1 MFNPLS
7 PKHYLD
13 IAARAAV
20 RAFGDVEPN
29 PLVGCVLVKD
39 SCIIGIGH
47 HKKFGHLHAE
57 REALADA
64 RAKGSDP
71 RGSTA
76 YVTLEPCRHFGK
88 QPPCTDAL
96 IEAGVAEVIA
106 ARPDPADVSGGGFR
120 VLREAGISCRFDDSS
135 PLAIAIS
142 APFRKRVA
150 TGLPWVIAKWA
161 QTIDGRIATRS
172 GESKWISGD
181 RSRARVHKLRA
192 RVDAMLTSM
201 GTVIAD
207 DPMLTP
213 RGVRRIHRVAT
224 RVVVDTGLDINEQSQ
239 LVRTASVVPTIVC
252 CAKELAT
259 AHMMSDKV
267 DRLEASAVEV
277 MGVPV
282 ESAGAGLS
290 KGLDL
295 ELLLRALVD
304 HKQISTVMI
313 EAGGGMLGS
322 LLEADLID
330 EAIVYIAP
338 LVLGDDQAFSA
349 ASGRIAA
356 HLAEGR
362 RFSLLRTKR
371 LGSDLELHYRRLR
384 DPQTHPPSS
393 KMPE

>member
-1 MFNPLS
+1 MTE
-7 PKHYLD
+7 PKRYLD
-13 IAARAAV
+13 IAARAAI

-29 PLVGCVLVKD
+29 PLVGCVLVKED
-39 SCIIGIGH
+39 RIIGIGH
-47 HKKFGHLHAE
+47 HKRFGHLHAE

-64 RAKGSDP
+64 RAKGNDP
-71 RGSTA
+71 RGSAA

-96 IEAGVAEVIA
+96 IEAGIAEVVA

-120 VLREAGISCRFDDSS
+120 ILREAGIICRFDPSS
-135 PLAIAIS
+135 SLATAIS
-142 APFRKRVA
+142 EPFCKRVA

-172 GESKWISGD
+172 GESKWISGEH
-181 RSRARVHKLRA
+181 SRARVHKLRA

-224 RVVVDTGLDINEQSQ
+224 RVVVDTGLDIDENTQ
-239 LVRTASVVPTIVC
+239 LVRTAAVVPTIVC
-252 CAKELAT
+252 CSKELST
-259 AHMMSDKV
+259 AHLMADKV
-267 DRLEASAVEV
+267 ERLEAAGVEV
-277 MGVPV
+277 MGVPHEV
-282 ESAGAGLS
+282 LSGGLN

-304 HKQISTVMI
+304 HKQISTVVV

-330 EAIVYIAP
+330 EAVVYLAP
-338 LVLGDDQAFSA
+338 LVLGDEQAFSA

-362 RFSLLRTKR
+362 RFRLLRTKR
-371 LGSDLELHYRRLR
+371 LGDDLELHYRRTR
-384 DPQTHPPSS
+384 D
-393 KMPE
+393 

>member
-1 MFNPLS
+1 MKDAFVS
-7 PKHYLD
+7 HSKHYLD
-13 IAARAAV
+13 IAARAAI

-39 SCIIGIGH
+39 SRIIGIGH
-47 HKKFGHLHAE
+47 HKRFGHLHAE

-64 RAKGSDP
+64 RARGNDP
-71 RGSTA
+71 RHSTA

-96 IEAGVAEVIA
+96 IEAGVAEVVA
-106 ARPDPADVSGGGFR
+106 ARPDPADVSGGGFGI
-120 VLREAGISCRFDDSS
+120 LREAGITCRFDPSS
-135 PLAIAIS
+135 SLAIAIS
-142 APFRKRVA
+142 EPFCKRIA

-172 GESKWISGD
+172 GESKWISGEQ
-181 RSRARVHKLRA
+181 SRARVHKLRA
-192 RVDAMLTSM
+192 RVDAILTSM

-224 RVVVDTGLDINEQSQ
+224 RVVVDTGLDIDENTQ
-239 LVRTASVVPTIVC
+239 LIRTAAVVPTIVC
-252 CAKELAT
+252 CSKELST
-259 AHMMSDKV
+259 AHLMSEKIQ
-267 DRLEASAVEV
+267 RLEAAGVEV
-277 MGVPV
+277 MGVPHEV
-282 ESAGAGLS
+282 LSGGLN

-295 ELLLRALVD
+295 ERLLRALVD
-304 HKQISTVMI
+304 HKQVSTVMI

-330 EAIVYIAP
+330 EAVVYLAP
-338 LVLGDDQAFSA
+338 LVLGDEQAFSA

-362 RFSLLRTKR
+362 RFRLLRTKR
-371 LGSDLELHYRRLR
+371 LGHDLELHYRRVR
-384 DPQTHPPSS
+384 
-393 KMPE
+393 E

>member
-1 MFNPLS
+1 MNDA
-7 PKHYLD
+7 KHYLD
-13 IAARAAV
+13 IAARAAI

-39 SCIIGIGH
+39 SRIIGIGH

-57 REALADA
+57 REAIADA
-64 RAKGSDP
+64 RARFNDP

-120 VLREAGISCRFDDSS
+120 ILRDAGITCRFDPSS
-135 PLAIAIS
+135 SLATAIS
-142 APFRKRVA
+142 EPFCKRVA

-172 GESKWISGD
+172 GESKWISGE

-224 RVVVDTGLDINEQSQ
+224 RVVVDTGLDIDENTQ
-239 LVRTASVVPTIVC
+239 LVRTASVVPTIIC
-252 CAKELAT
+252 CSKELST
-259 AHMMSDKV
+259 AHMMSEKV
-267 DRLEASAVEV
+267 QRLEAAGVEV
-277 MGVPV
+277 MGVPS
-282 ESAGAGLS
+282 ESPDQTVGVGSVGGGLNR
-290 KGLDL
+290 GLDL

-330 EAIVYIAP
+330 EAVVYLAP
-338 LVLGDDQAFSA
+338 LVLGDEQAFSA

-362 RFSLLRTKR
+362 RFTLLRTKR
-371 LGSDLELHYRRLR
+371 LGPDLELHYRRLR
-384 DPQTHPPSS
+384 D
-393 KMPE
+393 

>member
-1 MFNPLS
+1 MKDVFVS
-7 PKHYLD
+7 QAKHYLD
-13 IAARAAV
+13 IAARAAI

-64 RAKGSDP
+64 RAKGNDP
-71 RGSTA
+71 RGATA

-96 IEAGVAEVIA
+96 IEAGIAEVVA

-120 VLREAGISCRFDDSS
+120 ILREAGIACRFDPSS
-135 PLAIAIS
+135 PLATAIS
-142 APFRKRVA
+142 EPFCKRVA

-172 GESKWISGD
+172 GESKWISGEQ
-181 RSRARVHKLRA
+181 SRARVHRLRA

-224 RVVVDTGLDINEQSQ
+224 RVVVDTGLDIDENTQ
-239 LVRTASVVPTIVC
+239 LVRTAAVVPTIVC
-252 CAKELAT
+252 CSKELST
-259 AHMMSDKV
+259 AHMMSEKV
-267 DRLEASAVEV
+267 QRLEAAGVEV
-277 MGVPV
+277 MGVPHEV
-282 ESAGAGLS
+282 LDENVSGGLN

-295 ELLLRALVD
+295 ERLLRALVD
-304 HKQISTVMI
+304 HKQVSTVMI

-330 EAIVYIAP
+330 EAVVYLAP
-338 LVLGDDQAFSA
+338 LVLGDEQAFSA

-362 RFSLLRTKR
+362 RFNLLRTKR
-371 LGSDLELHYRRLR
+371 LGPDLELHYRRAR
-384 DPQTHPPSS
+384 
-393 KMPE
+393 E

>member
-1 MFNPLS
+1 MS
-7 PKHYLD
+7 ESKHYLD
-13 IAARAAV
+13 IAARAAI

-39 SCIIGIGH
+39 SRIIGIGH
-47 HKKFGHLHAE
+47 HKKFGGLHAE
-57 REALADA
+57 REAIADA
-64 RAKGSDP
+64 RAKGHDL
-71 RGSTA
+71 RGATA

-96 IEAGVAEVIA
+96 IEAGVAEVVA

-120 VLREAGISCRFDDSS
+120 ILREAGISCRFDGSS
-135 PLAIAIS
+135 SLATAIS
-142 APFRKRVA
+142 EPFCKRVA

-172 GESKWISGD
+172 GESKWISGE

-224 RVVVDTGLDINEQSQ
+224 RVVVDTGLDIDENTQ
-239 LVRTASVVPTIVC
+239 LVRTAAVVPTIVC
-252 CAKELAT
+252 CSKELST
-259 AHMMSDKV
+259 AHLMADKV
-267 DRLEASAVEV
+267 QRLEAAGVEV
-277 MGVPV
+277 MGVPHEV
-282 ESAGAGLS
+282 LSGGLN

-304 HKQISTVMI
+304 HKQISTVVV

-330 EAIVYIAP
+330 EAVVYLAP
-338 LVLGDDQAFSA
+338 LVLGDEQAFSA

-362 RFSLLRTKR
+362 RFRLLRTKR
-371 LGSDLELHYRRLR
+371 LGDDLELHYRRAR
-384 DPQTHPPSS
+384 D
-393 KMPE
+393 

>member
-1 MFNPLS
+1 MS
-7 PKHYLD
+7 ESKHYLD
-13 IAARAAV
+13 IAARAAI

-39 SCIIGIGH
+39 SRIIGIGH
-47 HKKFGHLHAE
+47 HKKFGGLHAE
-57 REALADA
+57 REAIADA
-64 RAKGSDP
+64 RAKGHDL
-71 RGSTA
+71 RGATA

-96 IEAGVAEVIA
+96 IEAGVAEVVA

-120 VLREAGISCRFDDSS
+120 ILREAGISCRFDGSS
-135 PLAIAIS
+135 SLATAIS
-142 APFRKRVA
+142 EPFCKRVA

-172 GESKWISGD
+172 GESKWISGE

-224 RVVVDTGLDINEQSQ
+224 RVVVDTGLDIDENTQ
-239 LVRTASVVPTIVC
+239 LVRTAAVVPTIVC
-252 CAKELAT
+252 CSKELST
-259 AHMMSDKV
+259 AHLMADKV
-267 DRLEASAVEV
+267 QRLEAAGVEV
-277 MGVPV
+277 MGVPHEV
-282 ESAGAGLS
+282 LSGGLN

-304 HKQISTVMI
+304 HKQISTVVV

-330 EAIVYIAP
+330 EAVVYLAP
-338 LVLGDDQAFSA
+338 LVLGDEQAFSA

-362 RFSLLRTKR
+362 RFQLLRTKC
-371 LGSDLELHYRRLR
+371 LGPDLELHYRRVR
-384 DPQTHPPSS
+384 D
-393 KMPE
+393 

>member
-1 MFNPLS
+1 MPDS
-7 PKHYLD
+7 KHYLD
-13 IAARAAV
+13 IAARAAI

-39 SCIIGIGH
+39 ERIIGIGH
-47 HKKFGHLHAE
+47 HKKWGGLHAE

-64 RAKGSDP
+64 RARSHDP

-76 YVTLEPCRHFGK
+76 FVTLEPCRHFGK

-96 IEAGVAEVIA
+96 IEARVAEVVA
-106 ARPDPADVSGGGFR
+106 ARPDPAEASGGGFA
-120 VLREAGISCRFDDSS
+120 VLREAGIACRFDGSS
-135 PLAIAIS
+135 RLAIAIS
-142 APFRKRVA
+142 EPFCKRVA

-172 GESKWISGD
+172 GESKWISGEQA
-181 RSRARVHKLRA
+181 RSRVHRLRA
-192 RVDAMLTSM
+192 RVDAILTSM

-224 RVVVDTGLDINEQSQ
+224 RVVVDTGLDIDEQTQ
-239 LVRTASVVPTIVC
+239 LVRTAGVVPTIVC
-252 CAKELAT
+252 CSKELST
-259 AHMMSDKV
+259 AHLMSEKV
-267 DRLEASAVEV
+267 QRLEAAGVEV
-277 MGVPV
+277 MGVPQEV
-282 ESAGAGLS
+282 LSGGLN

-295 ELLLRALVD
+295 EMLLRALVD
-304 HKQISTVMI
+304 HRRISTVMI

-322 LLEADLID
+322 LLETDLID
-330 EAIVYIAP
+330 EAIVYLAP
-338 LVLGDDQAFSA
+338 TVLGDEHAYSA

-362 RFSLLRTKR
+362 RFQLLRCKR
-371 LGSDLELHYRRLR
+371 LGSDVELHYRRER
-384 DPQTHPPSS
+384 PAS
-393 KMPE
+393 KP